1 MSEFIDSIIFI
12 LMGAVLLDLVMGD
25 PRWLPH
31 PVIGI
36 GNLISYTE
44 KRLNI
49 GRGRKTKGIFF
60 TIFIVGIVFLV
71 TWFIVSLA
79 YHVHPYLGI
88 LAEIYLIS
96 TTMAIKGLREA
107 AIKVVVPLCKGDI
120 VEARKQLSWI
130 VGRDTEALPEPEV
143 VRGTVETVAEN
154 TVDGITAPLFW
165 AFIGGAPLALAY
177 RAVNTLDSMVGY
189 KNEKFLLFGWAS
201 ARLDDV
207 CNWVPA
213 KVTSLCIWLSS
224 LVINF
229 FPLLL
234 RNQGTTHRMFTCS
247 AIQITLRD
255 APKHPSPNSGWSE
268 AMVAGLL
275 GIQLGGTN
283 YYQGILSERARMGDP
298 LRELHRGDI
307 YHAITLMHGGWV
319 MFLLLLITLHRFLLI

>member
-1 MSEFIDSIIFI
+1 
-12 LMGAVLLDLVMGD
+12 
-25 PRWLPH
+25 
-31 PVIGI
+31 
-36 GNLISYTE
+36 
-44 KRLNI
+44 
-49 GRGRKTKGIFF
+49 
-60 TIFIVGIVFLV
+60 
-71 TWFIVSLA
+71 
-79 YHVHPYLGI
+79 
-88 LAEIYLIS
+88 
-96 TTMAIKGLREA
+96 LREA
-107 AIKVVVPLCKGDI
+107 AIKVYVPLSKGDL

-130 VGRDTEALPEPEV
+130 VGRDTEGLAEPEV

-165 AFIGGAPLALAY
+165 AVIGGAPLALAY

-189 KNEKFLLFGWAS
+189 KNEKYLQFGWAS

-224 LVINF
+224 VVINLF
-229 FPLLL
+229 TVAS
-234 RNQGTTHRMFTCS
+234 RNQGATRMLSGS

-275 GIQLGGTN
+275 GIQLGGMN
-283 YYQGILSERARMGDP
+283 YYQGILSERARMGEP

-307 YHAITLMHGGWV
+307 YQAITLMHGGWV
-319 MFLLLLITLHRFLLI
+319 IFLLLLIALHSFLV